1 MDAAAAAGGHRWTEE
16 VDDLVDA
23 GDVDGAI
30 SLLESVV
37 SSLSTA
43 APSPPPGADLR
54 LATALGDLAGL
65 HASRG
70 NTLQADAIRSRAIV
84 LRLRAEKEAPQPQ
97 SLGDHAT
104 AENSASPEAATG
116 SKDSKAS
123 ASIDGKDED
132 EDDGIILVASV
143 SVLKLETARKN

>member
-1 MDAAAAAGGHRWTEE
+1 MDAAAGGGRWTEE

-37 SSLSTA
+37 SNLSTSA
-43 APSPPPGADLR
+43 SPGADLR

-84 LRLRAEKEAPQPQ
+84 LRLRAEKAPQP
-97 SLGDHAT
+97 SLGFASLLPPLPVLASEPNTRMLEQPDLSIR
-104 AENSASPEAATG
+104 SAF
-116 SKDSKAS
+116 
-123 ASIDGKDED
+123 
-132 EDDGIILVASV
+132 
-143 SVLKLETARKN
+143 

>member
-1 MDAAAAAGGHRWTEE
+1 MDAAAGGGRWTEE

-37 SSLSTA
+37 SNLSTSA
-43 APSPPPGADLR
+43 SPPSPGADLR

-84 LRLRAEKEAPQPQ
+84 LRLRAEKAPQA
-97 SLGDHAT
+97 SLGFASLLPPLPVLASEPNTRMLEQPDLSIR
-104 AENSASPEAATG
+104 SAF
-116 SKDSKAS
+116 
-123 ASIDGKDED
+123 
-132 EDDGIILVASV
+132 
-143 SVLKLETARKN
+143 

>member
-1 MDAAAAAGGHRWTEE
+1 MDAAAGGGRWTEE

-37 SSLSTA
+37 SNLSTSA
-43 APSPPPGADLR
+43 SPGADLR

-84 LRLRAEKEAPQPQ
+84 LRLRAEKAPQA
-97 SLGDHAT
+97 SLGFASLLPPLPVLASEPNPRMLRQPDLPIG
-104 AENSASPEAATG
+104 SAF
-116 SKDSKAS
+116 
-123 ASIDGKDED
+123 
-132 EDDGIILVASV
+132 
-143 SVLKLETARKN
+143 